1 MNTKRSINWIE
12 ASKLKPAQRNARTHS
27 AKQLDQIAQS
37 ITAFGFINPIVIDG
51 DRVVV
56 AGHGRLAAAQKL
68 GLTEL
73 PCISVGDLS
82 KGQLK
87 AFAIADNKIA
97 LNAGWDYEIL
107 AESLDELIEL
117 DVDTDLTGFEQCEID
132 AIMFEA
138 SESSVTV
145 TAPEDDHPQ
154 RPGPNEIVVRRG
166 DVWTLGR
173 HRLVCGDAKSA
184 HDVAQLMGNDVAV
197 MAFIDPPYNVPISGH
212 VSGMG
217 RIQHREFAEA
227 SGEMSSCQF
236 TEFLTSSFSALAAV
250 CQNGAIVYACM
261 DWRHLPEIL
270 AAGDAVFTEHK
281 NICVWSKTNAGMGTF
296 YRSQHEMVTVWKVG
310 DAPHINN
317 FGLGDKGRYRTNVW
331 TYPGVNTFKRE
342 RMEELKWHPTVKPVA
357 LVADAIRDVSNRGDI
372 VLDTF
377 GGSGTTLI
385 AAEKTGRFARLIELD
400 PAYCDV
406 TIKRWQQTTGKSAT
420 LAATWQSFEMVE
432 RERRCV
438 RQAETAGAS

>member
-1 MNTKRSINWIE
+1 MSTKRSITWVE
-12 ASKLKPAQRNARTHS
+12 VSKLKPAPRNARTHS
-27 AKQLDQIAQS
+27 AKQVDQIAQS
-37 ITAFGFINPIVIDG
+37 ITAFGFINPIVVDS
-51 DRVVV
+51 DCVVV
-56 AGHGRLAAAQKL
+56 AGHGRMAAAQKL

-82 KGQLK
+82 TGQLK

-107 AESLDELIEL
+107 AESIDELIQL
-117 DVDTDLTGFEQCEID
+117 DVDTDLTGFEQFEVD

-138 SESSVTV
+138 SEASIAV

-173 HRLVCGDAKSA
+173 HRMVCGDAKSA
-184 HDVAQLMGNDVAV
+184 FDVAQLMGNDVAV
-197 MAFIDPPYNVPISGH
+197 MAFIDPPYNVPIGGH

-217 RIQHREFAEA
+217 RVQHREFAEA
-227 SGEMSSCQF
+227 SGEMSCCQF
-236 TEFLTSSFSALAAV
+236 TEFLTSSFSALANV

-331 TYPGVNTFKRE
+331 TYPGVNTFKRD
-342 RMEELKWHPTVKPVA
+342 RMEELNWHPTVKPVA

-385 AAEKTGRFARLIELD
+385 AAEKTGRVARLIELD

-406 TIKRWQQTTGKSAT
+406 TIKRWQRMTGKSAT
-420 LAATWQSFEMVE
+420 LEATWQSFETVE
-432 RERRCV
+432 RERCFALQANGVCV
-438 RQAETAGAS
+438 S

>member
-1 MNTKRSINWIE
+1 MTTRRSINWIE
-12 ASKLKPAQRNARTHS
+12 VSKLKPASRNARTHS
-27 AKQLDQIAQS
+27 AKQVGQIAQS
-37 ITAFGFINPIVIDG
+37 ITAFGFINPIVIDS
-51 DRVVV
+51 DCVVV
-56 AGHGRLAAAQKL
+56 AGHGRMAAAQKL

-87 AFAIADNKIA
+87 SFAIADNKIA

-107 AESLDELIEL
+107 AESFDELIEL
-117 DVDTDLTGFEQCEID
+117 DVDTDLTGFEQFEID
-132 AIMFEA
+132 AIMCEA
-138 SESSVTV
+138 SEASVTV

-166 DVWTLGR
+166 DIWTLGR

-184 HDVAQLMGNDVAV
+184 HDVAQLMMNDVAV
-197 MAFIDPPYNVPISGH
+197 MAFIDPPYNVPIDGH

-217 RIQHREFAEA
+217 RVQHREFAEA

-236 TEFLTSSFSALAAV
+236 TEFLTSAFYALANF
-250 CQNGAIVYACM
+250 CQNGAIVYACI

-331 TYPGVNTFKRE
+331 TYPGVNTFKRD
-342 RMEELKWHPTVKPVA
+342 RMEELNWHPTVKPVA

-385 AAEKTGRFARLIELD
+385 AAEKTGRVARMIELD

-406 TIKRWQQTTGKSAT
+406 AIKRWQRMTGKSAT
-420 LAATWQSFEMVE
+420 LAATWQSFEIVE
-432 RERRCV
+432 RERRSETELDGVCV
-438 RQAETAGAS
+438 S